1 MEQIKID
8 LPVNQT
14 VDFLKQSIQE
24 KGLTLFCDIDHQAN
38 AKKHELD
45 MPASH
50 VLIFG
55 NPKAG
60 TPLMQKDI
68 NVSIELPLRLAAIE
82 NKGETLLIYP
92 NVKDYSKAYLLGDHP
107 VLDKMQSIFD
117 ELVAELKSFSKAD

>member
-14 VDFLKQSIQE
+14 VDFLKQGIQR

-38 AKKHELD
+38 AKKHELE

-60 TPLMQKDI
+60 TRLMQKDI
-68 NVSIELPLRLAAIE
+68 NVSIELPLPLAVIE
-82 NKGETLLIYP
+82 NKDETLLIYP
-92 NVKDYSKAYLLGDHP
+92 KVKDYNKVYMLGDHP
-107 VLDKMQSIFD
+107 VLEAMQSLFD
-117 ELVAELKSFSKAD
+117 TLLAELRSFSKVD